1 MSTVRITSLSRATRL
16 SVFGL
21 IFLVSCNTDDESINP
36 LLGTWILK
44 ATTAQNCKDPS
55 QNVTITFACDDS
67 TCNKYIF
74 NEDGTLNVEQF
85 KSSKFTTIEGT
96 YTISNTT
103 VITNVTEAQNSTT
116 RTFTFDVSEPN
127 NLYLKE
133 IFPYGS
139 GKCSPTT
146 VMMR

>member
-1 MSTVRITSLSRATRL
+1 MVI
-16 SVFGL
+16 
-21 IFLVSCNTDDESINP
+21 IFLFSCNTDDENINP
-36 LLGTWILK
+36 LLGAWVLK
-44 ATTAQNCKDPS
+44 AVTAQNCKDPS
-55 QNVTITFACDDS
+55 QNVTVTFTCDDF

-74 NEDGTLNVEQF
+74 SADGTLKVEQF

-103 VITNVTEAQNSTT
+103 VVTTVTEAQNSTT
-116 RTFTFDVSEPN
+116 RTFAFDVSEPN

>member
-1 MSTVRITSLSRATRL
+1 MKLIARTPCLA
-16 SVFGL
+16 VFVL
-21 IFLVSCNTDDESINP
+21 IFLVSCSKDDEPTNP

-44 ATTAQNCKDPS
+44 AITAQNCKDPS
-55 QNVTITFACDDS
+55 QNVTVTFLCDNS
-67 TCNKYIF
+67 ECNKYIF
-74 NEDGTLNVEQF
+74 SADGTLKLEQF
-85 KSSKFTTIEGT
+85 TSTEFTSTDGT

-103 VITNVTEAQNSTT
+103 VVIHIIEAQNSTT
-116 RTFTFDVSEPN
+116 RTFTLDVSEPN

>member
-1 MSTVRITSLSRATRL
+1 MKSIARTLCFA
-16 SVFGL
+16 VFVL
-21 IFLVSCNTDDESINP
+21 IFSVSCSKDDEPINP

-44 ATTAQNCKDPS
+44 ATTAQNCKDPG
-55 QNVTITFACDDS
+55 QNVTITYDCDDS
-67 TCNKYIF
+67 ACSKYTF
-74 NEDGTLNVEQF
+74 NADGTLKLEQF
-85 KSSKFTTIEGT
+85 TGVYFTTSEGT
-96 YTISNTT
+96 YTISNST
-103 VITNVTEAQNSTT
+103 VVTHIAEGQTPTST